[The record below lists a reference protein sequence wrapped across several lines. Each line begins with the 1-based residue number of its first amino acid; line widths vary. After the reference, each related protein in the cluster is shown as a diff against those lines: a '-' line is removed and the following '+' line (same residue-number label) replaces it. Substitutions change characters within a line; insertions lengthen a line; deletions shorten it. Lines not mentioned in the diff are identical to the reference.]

1 MGKTDA
7 GIKKSMSSTFI
18 GNVYDREIVC
28 PPYLNKNKYFTST
41 LCPYFVI
48 SQLIT
53 VWDFIIYV
61 CIFANFHVS
70 LSFSESVLNDTQ
82 TNAWHFF
89 ATKSKF
95 LIFTSIIRYN

>member
-1 MGKTDA
+1 MGKTDT
-7 GIKKSMSSTFI
+7 GIKKNMSSTFI

-28 PPYLNKNKYFTST
+28 PPYLNENKYFTST

-70 LSFSESVLNDTQ
+70 LSFSESVLNDKQ

-89 ATKSKF
+89 LPQKASF
-95 LIFTSIIRYN
+95 